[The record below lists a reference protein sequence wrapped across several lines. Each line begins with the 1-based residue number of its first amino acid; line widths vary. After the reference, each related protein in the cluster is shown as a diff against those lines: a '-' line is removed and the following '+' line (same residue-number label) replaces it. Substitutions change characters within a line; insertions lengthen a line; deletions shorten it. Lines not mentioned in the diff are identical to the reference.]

1 MAPPPVLHNLEAL
14 LRIVAVRQALDQF
27 AIGHWYPTSSAL
39 GNLAHVLI
47 RASQHA
53 GIADAERWET
63 TT

>member
-1 MAPPPVLHNLEAL
+1 MATPVINHDLEAP

-27 AIGHWYPTSSAL
+27 AMGHWYPTPSAL

-53 GIADAERWET
+53 GIADAERRAA
-63 TT
+63 